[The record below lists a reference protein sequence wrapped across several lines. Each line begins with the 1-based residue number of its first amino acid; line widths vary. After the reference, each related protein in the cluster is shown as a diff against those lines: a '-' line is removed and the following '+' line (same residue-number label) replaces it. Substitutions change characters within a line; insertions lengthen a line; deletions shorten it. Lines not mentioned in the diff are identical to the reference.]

1 MSNLRHFSWLTSEQ
15 ESRLFH
21 ELPKPFSRH
30 GDLGRLA
37 VALGATLYMPATRPT
52 IARDL
57 RHLAERGVV
66 SSVLCLEDAIP
77 DSDIAAAEAN
87 LVSQLRSLS
96 TSPSEG
102 PDVLPLIFIRVRELS
117 QIARVVE
124 LAAEGARFIS
134 GFVLPKFDP
143 DAGRVYLDEVERL
156 SAVTAVRFL
165 SMPVLET
172 AGVLHLE
179 TRQATLLRT
188 RALLD
193 EYRDQV
199 LAVRVGATDLLA
211 IYGLRRG
218 RDMTVYEI
226 PLLAHALADIVNV
239 LARLEGGRPVTG
251 PVWEYFAASD
261 RLFKPQ
267 LRQTPFDLRH
277 ATELRES
284 LLTAAIDGLIRE
296 AVLDRANGLTGKS
309 VIHPSHVLPI
319 HALSVVPFEEYKDAV
334 DIIAGLHSGGVN
346 ASVFGN
352 KMNEGKPHAAWA
364 RRTVTRAEV
373 FGVAAPD
380 VTFVEFL
387 QAGYDLLR
395 RVEDIPG

>member
-1 MSNLRHFSWLTSEQ
+1 MSGLRHFGWLTSEQ
-15 ESRLFH
+15 ETRLFY
-21 ELPKPFSRH
+21 EPPRPFSRD

-37 VALGATLYMPATRPT
+37 AALGATLYMPATRPT

-57 RHLAERGVV
+57 HHLAGRGVV

-77 DSDIAAAEAN
+77 DADIAAAEAN
-87 LVSQLRSLS
+87 LVSQMRSLS
-96 TSPSEG
+96 TSPAEG
-102 PDVLPLIFIRVRELS
+102 SGGLPLIFIRVRELS

-124 LAAEGARFIS
+124 RAAECARLIS

-143 DAGRVYLDEVERL
+143 GTGRAYLEEVERL
-156 SAVTAVRFL
+156 SAATAVRFL

-172 AGVLHLE
+172 AEVLHLE
-179 TRQATLLRT
+179 TRQASLLRT

-199 LAVRVGATDLLA
+199 LAVRLGATDLLA

-226 PLLAHALADIVNV
+226 PLLAHALADAVNV
-239 LARLEGGRPVTG
+239 LARMEGGRPVTG

-284 LLTAAIDGLIRE
+284 LLTEDIDGLIRE
-296 AVLDRANGLTGKS
+296 VVLDRANGLTGKS
-309 VIHPSHVLPI
+309 VIHPSHVLPV
-319 HALSVVPFEEYKDAV
+319 HALSVVPYEEYKDAG
-334 DIIAGLHSGGVN
+334 DIIAGLQSGGVN
-346 ASVFGN
+346 ASAFGN

-364 RRTVTRAEV
+364 RRTVMRAEV
-373 FGVAAPD
+373 FGVAAPE

-387 QAGYDLLR
+387 QAGYDLL
-395 RVEDIPG
+395 GA